1 MDYTTR
7 LTSFCSWKVP
17 RRFDVRKMAE
27 AGFTYASNSAFPD
40 QVYCSF
46 CNVFLSRWKK
56 SVGNPLYIH
65 QKFSPDC
72 PFLSFISDPRVQ
84 YSLSKGKEEKHV
96 FNTYKR
102 IHMAENTP
110 EEFLE
115 LVTILGEPSPATDF
129 TCKVCMEENCT
140 ILFLPCRHLCSCK
153 KCVKALT
160 KCPICRC
167 EPFIWT
173 EVFV

>member
-7 LTSFCSWKVP
+7 ITSFSTWRVP
-17 RRFDVRKMAE
+17 IGFDVQKMVE
-27 AGFTYASNSAFPD
+27 AGFTYSRNKVYID

-46 CNVFLSRWKK
+46 CNVYLRKWKNTD
-56 SVGNPLYIH
+56 NPQREHEI
-65 QKFSPDC
+65 FSPDC
-72 PFLSFISDPRVQ
+72 PFLKFIKDPRVQ
-84 YSLSKGKEEKHV
+84 YSLSKGKEEREVYH
-96 FNTYKR
+96 TYR
-102 IHMAENTP
+102 RVHNYDNTP

-115 LVTILGEPSPATDF
+115 LVPSLGEPSPATDY

-140 ILFLPCRHLCSCK
+140 ILFLPCRHLCCCK
-153 KCVKALT
+153 KCVKVLT

-167 EPFIWT
+167 DPFIWT